1 MQKIINKTIRVI
13 GIADQIL
20 MPDSEI
26 TVSDAVAELDSIRV
40 FKDLGMIEVKPV
52 VEEAQVKA
60 EEPAKVEVQEE
71 EKEAEEPA
79 QEAPKTVRKSRKK
92 A

>member
-52 VEEAQVKA
+52 VEEASVKA

-71 EKEAEEPA
+71 VKEAEEMV
-79 QEAPKTVRKSRKK
+79 QEAPKTVRKNRKK